1 MYIFCPLAKTF
12 ITWEAN
18 LSLPLHI
25 IYIVYHNIY
34 ISIYIYINQTT
45 TLILFNY
52 FIEALELFPCKSLL
66 AFYATQSML
75 LA

>member
-34 ISIYIYINQTT
+34 ISIYIYKSNHNPNFIQ
-45 TLILFNY
+45 LFY
-52 FIEALELFPCKSLL
+52 RGSGTISL
-66 AFYATQSML
+66 
-75 LA
+75 